1 MTLGAIPLWE
11 NAHMIPPVRRLRLS
25 TVIAVVAG
33 LWPCMAFSEAAAQ
46 LPVFTERR
54 EAAGIAFKHR
64 ANPTADKY
72 LVETMGGGVAV
83 FDFNNDSRLDI
94 LFVNSGSLVKTDQGV
109 TIDRSQAVFWNR
121 LYENEGDG
129 AFSDVTE
136 KSGLSGSGTAVYG
149 MGVAT
154 GDYDNDGLTD
164 VLLTGFPEARL
175 YRNRGGGRFE
185 DVTGGSGLVVPGWSV
200 SAGFFDYD
208 RDGLLDLFV
217 TRYLDWDFS
226 KHIECGKAVRVYCTP
241 KRHQPVSNMLFHNDG
256 DGAFSDV
263 SARSGVGR
271 VLGKA
276 LGVAFHDYDADGWT
290 DVVVANDSV
299 AQLLFRNNR
308 DGTFSELA
316 LESGLAY
323 NDEGGSFSGMGV
335 AFDDYNNDSLPD
347 VLITNLAKELYAL
360 YRNDGQGLFT
370 YVTRSSY
377 IGRITSL
384 MSGWGTRFFD
394 HDLDG
399 RKDVFVAQSHVMDN
413 VEVLDSALVY
423 RQPPLMAR
431 NIGGKFEDVSASSG
445 AAFRQD
451 YAGRGAAF
459 GDLDNDGDIDVVMAV
474 LDAEP
479 LLLYS
484 GASERG
490 GHWLIVNPEGRASNR
505 PGAGAKIHIRD
516 ANGGEQWGYST
527 TAGSYLSA
535 SDHRVHFGLGATDR
549 LEWVRIEWPSGA
561 QRELKD
567 VGADQILSI
576 EEPAP

>member
-1 MTLGAIPLWE
+1 MV
-11 NAHMIPPVRRLRLS
+11 PPERRLRTFTAL
-25 TVIAVVAG
+25 AAVAG
-33 LWPCMAFSEAAAQ
+33 LWPCMAFSEAPDR

-54 EAAGIAFKHR
+54 EAAGIDFKHR
-64 ANPTADKY
+64 ANPSADKY

-83 FDFNNDSRLDI
+83 FDFNNDSLLDI
-94 LFVNSGSLVKTDQGV
+94 LFVNSGSLRKTERGV
-109 TIDRSQAVFWNR
+109 AIDRSESASWNR
-121 LYENEGDG
+121 LYQNKGGG

-136 KSGLSGSGTAVYG
+136 KSGLSGSATAVYG

-226 KHIECGKAVRVYCTP
+226 RHVECGKAVRVYCTP

-256 DGAFSDV
+256 NGAFSDV
-263 SARSGVGR
+263 SKRSGVGR

-299 AQLLFRNNR
+299 AQHLFRNNR
-308 DGTFSELA
+308 DGAFSELA

-335 AFDDYNNDSLPD
+335 AFDDYNNDSRPD

-484 GASERG
+484 DASERG
-490 GHWLIVNPEGRASNR
+490 GHWLIVNPMGGASKR
-505 PGAGAKIHIRD
+505 PVPGAKIHIRD

-535 SDHRVHFGLGATDR
+535 SDHRVHFGLGASDR
-549 LEWVRIEWPSGA
+549 LEWVRVEWPSGA
-561 QRELKD
+561 MRELKD
-567 VGADQILSI
+567 VAADQVLSI